1 MNLRFVIALIVTC
14 LLVAMFWEFSRPRK
28 VPNVRP
34 PEHIDVVAHEDSVPP
49 EAVGP
54 FYVGISALDVGDNE
68 RAGRLF
74 DELSKKLSNEPA
86 IWANLGLARLRLGD
100 IPGSEEAL
108 GSAAELAPTN
118 GQVAVLQAMVD
129 EYQGQFPQA
138 IARLRGLPNPDV
150 AVLYRLAQ
158 LLDRSD
164 PNADPREQLEIF
176 ERIQKLQPN
185 NLVAGFSKA
194 RLLARMEN
202 KATLTEALN
211 ALESYRASWG
221 TAAIQ
226 QYESA
231 KTAAAAGNFKAAAT
245 GLAFLQ
251 NLNIATPGYQAAL
264 SALGMSGG
272 SLGEPI
278 RGFLA
283 YREPENV
290 ISPADESLAFEMNPD
305 LAASPAPD
313 FYFAEELSTN
323 ARANILSVANGKLS
337 VRNGTEIPL
346 SGSRG
351 TLNRSSFCA
360 ADLNGDGL
368 EDLAFADGNG
378 LKIWMQSADG
388 KFAEYQPSEAMRGA
402 FNAPGHGI
410 WAVDYDA
417 DGDLDLIV
425 ARDGVAPQLLRNN
438 GDGNFTAVDTLAAF
452 PEVRDVCWGDFDGD
466 GTDDL
471 AILDTNGRALISW
484 NNRSGVFAVPA
495 PVSESPVVALAQ
507 GDVIGTG
514 EMSLIV
520 LNQNGAIENLSFDR
534 EKRTWTHREL
544 AHWTD
549 VPDLADAFK
558 KYRANIFVADM
569 DNNGA
574 PDIVASAANATSVWL
589 NEGRGNFQNLHAAPA
604 LFVTSIADTDG
615 DGLLDL
621 VGLSATKAAIARAH
635 GTKGYH
641 WQTIQVRTQGNVGDG
656 RVNNFGI
663 GGRIEIRAGRLV
675 AAAPIIS
682 PRTHFGLGDQ
692 TQVGAARIVWPNG
705 VAQVEFDLQSD
716 QDITAVQRLKGSCPW
731 VFAKAGDKFN
741 FVKDFIWRSPLG
753 MRINS
758 EDTAG
763 IDQTEDWILV
773 PGKYLAAENGAYEI
787 RITAE
792 LWETHFFDHIA
803 LKVIDHPESVATF
816 VDERFVPTRQPKL
829 EVICATPPQPFA
841 EARDQSGRDVSKA
854 LAATDGEYVTNFPL
868 GRFQGL
874 TTEHW
879 VEFEVPDNAPAGDPL
894 VLVGEGWIY
903 PTDSSLN
910 VAISQ
915 GTNSAPHGLVLE
927 DYDTQNGWRV
937 ASGDLGFPAGK
948 NKTVVI
954 PFPRESLQSGH
965 RRFRLRTNLEVYWD
979 RLGWAVAKPDAETKS
994 APAEMVSAELRY
1006 RGFSKLSA
1014 PDRRRPDLPLYD
1026 QLSGAGAR
1034 WRDLEG
1040 YYTRYGDVRELLRE
1054 TDDRYVIM
1062 NAGDEMVLR
1071 FAAPPP
1077 PSNGWTRDF
1086 VLIGDGW
1093 VKDGDF
1099 NTANSRTVQPLPSHS
1114 MKHYGGPTQPL
1125 DEDTMFQNNTD
1136 DWRRFQTRYV
1146 TLTKFDRGLMNG
1158 ASARLEGAPR

>member
-1 MNLRFVIALIVTC
+1 MSFRFAIALIVTC
-14 LLVAMFWEFSRPRK
+14 LVVAVFWEFSRPRQ
-28 VPNVRP
+28 VPIVAP
-34 PEHIDVVAHEDSVPP
+34 PQHKMVVEKETPTA
-49 EAVGP
+49 EAIGS

-68 RAGRLF
+68 RAGRMF

-100 IPGSEEAL
+100 IPGAEEAFAT
-108 GSAAELAPTN
+108 AAKLSPTN
-118 GQVAVLQAMVD
+118 AQIVVLQAIVD
-129 EYQGQFPQA
+129 DYQGKYPEA
-138 IARLRGLPNPDV
+138 ITRLRGLPNPDV
-150 AVLYRLAQ
+150 TVLYRLAQ

-164 PNADPREQLEIF
+164 PDAEPREQLEIYD
-176 ERIQKLQPN
+176 RIQKLQPN
-185 NLVAGFSKA
+185 NLVAAFSRA
-194 RLLARMEN
+194 RLVARTDN
-202 KATLTEALN
+202 KDSLTAAIN
-211 ALESYRASWG
+211 HLESYRAGWG
-221 TAAIQ
+221 TSAIQ
-226 QYESA
+226 QCESA

-245 GLAFLQ
+245 DLAFLQ
-251 NLNIATPGYQAAL
+251 NLNLATPAYQAAL
-264 SALGMSGG
+264 SALGVSSG

-283 YREPENV
+283 HHEPENV
-290 ISPADESLAFEMNPD
+290 IPAADESLAFEMLPD
-305 LAASPAPD
+305 AAVSPAPD
-313 FYFAEELSTN
+313 FYLAEELSTN
-323 ARANILSVANGKLS
+323 SRPNILSLANGKLGI
-337 VRNGTEIPL
+337 RNSSEIPL
-346 SGSRG
+346 PALRG
-351 TLNRSSFCA
+351 TLSRNSFCV

-388 KFAEYQPSEAMRGA
+388 KFSEYQPNEAIRPV
-402 FNAPGHGI
+402 FNAPCHGV

-425 ARDGVAPQLLRNN
+425 ARDGAAPQLLRNN
-438 GDGNFTAVDTLAAF
+438 GDGNFTAVDALAPF
-452 PEVRDVCWGDFDGD
+452 PEIRDVCWGDFDGD

-471 AILDTNGRALISW
+471 AILDVNGRALVSW
-484 NNRSGVFAVPA
+484 NNRSGAFSVPA
-495 PVSESPVVALAQ
+495 PISESPVAAIAL

-514 EMSLIV
+514 ETALIV
-520 LNQNGAIENLSFDR
+520 LNQNGAIENLTFDR

-544 AHWTD
+544 AHWTNP
-549 VPDLADAFK
+549 PDLADAFK
-558 KYRANIFVADM
+558 QSRANIFVADM

-574 PDIVASAANATSVWL
+574 PDIIASAANSSSIWL
-589 NEGRGNFQNLHAAPA
+589 NQGKGRFQNLHSVPS

-621 VGLSATKAAIARAH
+621 VGLSATNAAIARTH

-692 TQVGAARIVWPNG
+692 NQVGAARIVWPNG

-731 VFAKAGDKFN
+731 VFAKDGDKFN

-763 IDQTEDWILV
+763 IDQTEDWILL
-773 PGKYLAAENGAYEI
+773 PGKFLTADSGAYEI

-803 LKVIDHPESVATF
+803 MKVVDHPESVAAF
-816 VDERFVPTRQPKL
+816 VDERFVPTKQPKL

-841 EARDQSGRDVSKA
+841 QAYDQSGHDVLKA
-854 LAATDGEYVTNFPL
+854 LAATDGDYVTNFPL

-879 VEFEVPDNAPAGDPL
+879 IEFELPQDAPVGKPL
-894 VLVGEGWIY
+894 VLVGDGWIY

-927 DYDTQNGWRV
+927 DYDAKKGWQTV
-937 ASGDLGFPAGK
+937 SGDLGFPAGK
-948 NKTVVI
+948 NKIVVI
-954 PFPRESLQSGH
+954 PLPRKSLQSGH

-979 RLGWAVAKPDAETKS
+979 RLGWAIAKPDAEINF
-994 APAEMVSAELRY
+994 APAEIVSAELRY
-1006 RGFSKLSA
+1006 RGFSKLA
-1014 PDRRRPDLPLYD
+1014 TPGRRRPDVPIYD
-1026 QLSGAGAR
+1026 KLSGAGAR

-1099 NTANSRTVQPLPSHS
+1099 NTANSRTVGPLPSHS

-1125 DEDTMFQNNTD
+1125 DDDPIFQHNTD
-1136 DWRRFQTRYV
+1136 DWQRFQTRYV
-1146 TLTKFDRGLMNG
+1146 TPTAFDRGLMNG
-1158 ASARLEGAPR
+1158 ANARLEGAPQ